1 MPRYGQYRRI
11 GIAAAA
17 LVVLSSSSIRSQQ
30 ISPSVHMIEVEG
42 EGANYWTRWRGPSGQ
57 GLVSGTGYPSD
68 WSDSNNILWRTPV
81 PGSGNSSPIVWG
93 NYIFLTTG
101 RDQGRALSML
111 AYERTSGALL
121 WETEVVSGRPDQVHA
136 KNGPASATP
145 TTDGQH
151 IFASLGG
158 RGIVAL
164 DFEGNIIW
172 HTDVGPISNYHG
184 PAGSPLLYE
193 DTLILFQDQRE
204 GGFVAAYD
212 KQTGRIVWRSERSQS
227 VGWGSPVAIRVG
239 NHDELIVSSQNTV
252 DAYNPTTGQLL
263 WQCGGNLFEVI
274 PTPVVAAGLVFC
286 TSGRA
291 GPTLAIR
298 PGGEGDVSDTHVA
311 WSTSRGSPFVP
322 SPIAHENYLYTIND
336 MSSII
341 TCFEAA
347 TGNVMWQQRLGR
359 ATREGFSA
367 SPIIVDDKLFV
378 TNDEGLTFV
387 LRTGPDFELLHV
399 NDIGTRTLA
408 SPALVDKIWY
418 IRTDRELVA
427 IGN

>member
-1 MPRYGQYRRI
+1 M
-11 GIAAAA
+11 
-17 LVVLSSSSIRSQQ
+17 
-30 ISPSVHMIEVEG
+30 
-42 EGANYWTRWRGPSGQ
+42 
-57 GLVSGTGYPSD
+57 
-68 WSDSNNILWRTPV
+68 
-81 PGSGNSSPIVWG
+81 
-93 NYIFLTTG
+93 
-101 RDQGRALSML
+101 
-111 AYERTSGALL
+111 
-121 WETEVVSGRPDQVHA
+121 
-136 KNGPASATP
+136 
-145 TTDGQH
+145 
-151 IFASLGG
+151 
-158 RGIVAL
+158 
-164 DFEGNIIW
+164 
-172 HTDVGPISNYHG
+172 
-184 PAGSPLLYE
+184 
-193 DTLILFQDQRE
+193 
-204 GGFVAAYD
+204 AAYD